1 MKKQFSSTFVPVHLR
16 GNQPGVS
23 SPLTVIPTMQSTK
36 AQKHLRVAFVGT
48 YPPRECGIA
57 TFTQDLALAMEAL
70 PAVGDV
76 AIAAIDAPNEHN
88 GYGTSVRWRIEQ
100 GRPETYVAAG
110 RAIAMSPEIDV
121 VSIQHEFG
129 LYGRWN
135 HGLVEDHLPLLL
147 QEIQGRKPV
156 IITLHTVLPQP
167 VPSVHAAMRVY
178 NELAD
183 GMVAMVNLARFILS
197 EDYGIAREQLHYI
210 PHGVPQV
217 FPLSSAARGQLRTQ
231 LGLDGRKVISTFGLI
246 RNNKGLEY
254 AIEAMPQIIEHHPD
268 AVYLIVGETHP
279 DLRRHSGE
287 SYRTHLVDLVRQ
299 LGLEDHVRF
308 VNRYLSKP
316 DLVNYLQ
323 VSDAYI
329 TPYLD
334 RAQITSGTLAYALG
348 CGRAVISTPYL
359 YATEALAEH
368 RGLLVEFAN
377 ADSIARTINLVFDTP
392 DLQHHLEREAHY
404 YGALMAWPIVAQQ
417 YTALFAALKGDS
429 VRNLSTYCIGRS

>member
-1 MKKQFSSTFVPVHLR
+1 MKKQLPPAS
-16 GNQPGVS
+16 
-23 SPLTVIPTMQSTK
+23 LTVPARVHQSGT
-36 AQKHLRVAFVGT
+36 AAHSTLLPMLPPPRAHRQLRVAFVGT

-57 TFTQDLALAMEAL
+57 TFTQDLALAMDDL
-70 PAVGDV
+70 PTIADI
-76 AIAAIDAPNEHN
+76 AIAAIDAPNESN
-88 GYGTSVRWRIEQ
+88 DYGASVRWRIEQ
-100 GRPETYVAAG
+100 GRPETYVTAG
-110 RAIAMSPEIDV
+110 RAIAADPKIDV

-129 LYGRWN
+129 LYGRWD
-135 HGLVEDHLPLLL
+135 HGLVEDHLPLMLREL
-147 QEIQGRKPV
+147 RGRKPC

-167 VPSVHAAMRVY
+167 VPSVYAAMRTY
-178 NELAD
+178 SELAD

-197 EDYGIAREQLHYI
+197 EDYGIAREKLHYI
-210 PHGVPQV
+210 PHGVPTV
-217 FPLSSAARGQLRTQ
+217 VPLSAAGRDRLRQ
-231 LGLDGRKVISTFGLI
+231 RLGLGRRKILSTFGLI

-254 AIEAMPQIIEHHPD
+254 AIEALPKIVERHPD
-268 AVYLIVGETHP
+268 VVYLIVGETHP

-287 SYRTHLVDLVRQ
+287 SYRSQLVDLVRR
-299 LGLEDHVRF
+299 LRLEDHVRF

-323 VSDAYI
+323 VSDIYI

-377 ADSIARTINLVFDTP
+377 ADSIARTINLVLDKP
-392 DLQHHLEREAHY
+392 DLQHHLEREAQY
-404 YGALMAWPIVAQQ
+404 YGSLMAWPIVAQQ
-417 YTALFAALKGDS
+417 YATLFAELMEDGPRDTPRAITFS
-429 VRNLSTYCIGRS
+429 